1 MEQLEQFVE
10 AFADGRLMEAE
21 LILKDILTVEAN
33 RLLEATESDD
43 GEMDDDVEE
52 DDEEEVEEK
61 GSDETEKEDK

>member
-10 AFADGRLMEAE
+10 AFADGRLVEAE

-33 RLLEATESDD
+33 KLLEATESDD
-43 GEMDDDVEE
+43 EMDDDVESDE
-52 DDEEEVEEK
+52 EEEVEEK